1 MRLVI
6 IGAGALGSSIGG
18 FMARAGHEVALVG
31 RNPHMEAVRQ
41 RGLRIT
47 GIWGEHL
54 VRERLVALTPDTAD
68 QVTGMPW
75 DAVFITVKSF
85 DTPAA
90 LELAARIAAPDSVII
105 HAQNGL
111 GNVEQAAER
120 FGRARVLGARVIYG
134 SRICEPGLVEITVI
148 AAPTAV
154 GTPWPEG
161 PVGHARLWAGT
172 LDAAGLPSVFTENLQ
187 QLLWAKTAYNAALNP
202 LSALL
207 DVPYGDLPGIP
218 DARWIMDAVIDEV
231 YLAAEVRE
239 VALDPPTPA
248 AYRTLF
254 YEQLIPPTAAHYASM
269 HADLHRGR
277 PTEIEAINGAI
288 ARFAEAA
295 GYSAPVNRLLTWI
308 MHARERALGITPR
321 YVYITMCERYTGTVR
336 MRRS

>member
-18 FMARAGHEVALVG
+18 FMARAGHDVALVG
-31 RNPHMEAVRQ
+31 RDPHMRAIREQ
-41 RGLRIT
+41 GLRIV
-47 GIWGEHL
+47 GIWGDYH
-54 VRERLVALTPDTAD
+54 VRERLTALTPDHAH
-68 QVTGMPW
+68 QLSGIAW

-90 LELAARIAAPDSVII
+90 LDLAARIADPESVII

-111 GNVEQAAER
+111 GNVEQSAER
-120 FGRARVLGARVIYG
+120 FGRTRVLGARVIFG
-134 SRICEPGLVEITVI
+134 SRINEPGVVEITVI

-154 GTPWPEG
+154 GAPWPDS
-161 PVGHARLWAGT
+161 PARLARLWAET
-172 LDAAGLPSVFTENLQ
+172 LDASGLPAEFTDCLQ

-207 DVPYGDLPGIP
+207 DVPYGQLPGIP
-218 DARWIMDAVIDEV
+218 EARQIMDAVIDEV
-231 YLAAEVRE
+231 YLAANVRGI
-239 VALDPPTPA
+239 ALDPPDPA

-254 YEQLIPPTAAHYASM
+254 YEKLVPPTAAHYASM

-295 GYSAPVNRLLTWI
+295 GCSAPVNRLLTSI
-308 MHARERALGITPR
+308 IHAREMALGIHPR
-321 YVYITMCERYTGTVR
+321 YA
-336 MRRS
+336 